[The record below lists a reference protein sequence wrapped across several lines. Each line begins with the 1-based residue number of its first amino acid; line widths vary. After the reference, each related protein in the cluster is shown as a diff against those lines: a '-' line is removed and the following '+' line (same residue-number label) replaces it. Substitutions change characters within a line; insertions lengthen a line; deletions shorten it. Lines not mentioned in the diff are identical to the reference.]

1 MPFDRFDSRREH
13 LMMQKPANQ
22 ARPVS
27 APPPHQRQKL
37 RHFWQNISIS
47 AQSRWQQLQ
56 SLSQHRRQRRHLL
69 TLLIL
74 GTTALTISTTTCVSY
89 FFVRGLILDNLKEI
103 ALLKL
108 QKGTDEIDR
117 WLSSRKAEIETI
129 AYSPKVRTLNW
140 ELVEPRLQG
149 EIYRL
154 KEYFILALIQ
164 PDGSLTNTL
173 GNRTNVKDRQHFKKA
188 IAGQINVSDPLI
200 SRSTQ
205 VSTIVVS
212 APVWALP
219 QASNQVI
226 GVLSGSIK
234 LDRVANV
241 VNSLHYGSESYAFA
255 LNSEGVPIVHPNNN
269 LIGNSDRPAPSFL
282 QSKDSA
288 LSTIARHMIARQT
301 NIELV
306 NIDNKWVYAVYAP
319 LEEVNWSMALI
330 IPRENIESKLQALNF
345 LTSVVV
351 GLLVPAMIAAIWLIY
366 YSENNHARAER
377 EAMLNRIAGRI
388 RASLELDKIVQSTV
402 EEIVNLLHLERAAFG
417 WYEPQNKTLQILW
430 ESSQFDC
437 PRQAIN
443 FEPYLVENLSVGSDQ
458 SESIIFT
465 GDTWTRGASQP
476 LELKANSYLAVPVP
490 TQNQR
495 QGYLVCS
502 HATQWFW
509 SGEEIKLLKA
519 VADQLAIAITQSH
532 LYTQTQ
538 DQVKLLNS
546 ALHELKKTQTHLVQS
561 EKMSSLGQMV
571 AGIAHEI
578 NNPVNFIS
586 ANLPHTTKYTK
597 DLLELVSL
605 YKQTFPEVPPE
616 IADFTEEI
624 ELNFIEEDLPHILNS
639 MKIGTERIRSIVL
652 SLRNFSRLDES
663 DKKMADIHEGMENTL
678 LLLSNRIKNG
688 IYIVKRY
695 GKVPSVEC
703 YPSQLNQ
710 VFMNLL
716 SNAMDALNEIDRLDK
731 IITISTGVIR
741 ENGGKFL
748 KVAITDNGPGIPD
761 NIQDQVFNPFFTT
774 KPVGQGTGLGL
785 AISYKIVVDGHGGSI
800 KISQPPAGGTEF
812 LIKIPISNEQQEAS
826 RKKQVGQRMSV
837 AEANSHLK
845 SKI

>member
-1 MPFDRFDSRREH
+1 
-13 LMMQKPANQ
+13 MMQKPANQ

-27 APPPHQRQKL
+27 APPPHQKPKL
-37 RHFWQNISIS
+37 RHFWQNIGIS
-47 AQSRWQQLQ
+47 AQSRWQQLE
-56 SLSQHRRQRRHLL
+56 SLWQHRRQRRHLL

-108 QKGTDEIDR
+108 EKGTNEIDR

-129 AYSPKVRTLNW
+129 AYSPKIRTLNW
-140 ELVEPRLQG
+140 ELVEPRLQS

-164 PDGSLTNTL
+164 PNGSLNNTL
-173 GNRTNVKDRQHFKKA
+173 GNRTNVKDRQHFIKA
-188 IAGQINVSDPLI
+188 MAGQINVSDPLI
-200 SRSTQ
+200 GRSTQ
-205 VSTIVVS
+205 VSTIVIS
-212 APVWALP
+212 APIWALP
-219 QASNQVI
+219 QPSNQVI

-282 QSKDSA
+282 QSQDSA
-288 LSTIARHMIARQT
+288 LSTIARHMIDRQT

-306 NIDNKWVYAVYAP
+306 KIDNKWVYAVYAP
-319 LEEVNWSMALI
+319 LQEVNWSMALI
-330 IPRENIESKLQALNF
+330 IPRENIESQLQALNF

-351 GLLVPAMIAAIWLIY
+351 GLLVPAMLAAIWLIY
-366 YSENNHARAER
+366 SSENNRARAER
-377 EAMLNRIAGRI
+377 EAMLNRISGRI

-458 SESIIFT
+458 SDPIIFSA
-465 GDTWTRGASQP
+465 DTWTRGASQP

-490 TQNQR
+490 TQNEQ

-502 HATQWFW
+502 HAAQWFW
-509 SGEEIKLLKA
+509 SAEEIQLLKA

-538 DQVKLLNS
+538 DQVKLLNN

-605 YKQTFPEVPPE
+605 YKQTFPEVTPE
-616 IADFTEEI
+616 IAHFTEEI
-624 ELNFIEEDLPHILNS
+624 ELDFIEEDLPHILNS
-639 MKIGTERIRSIVL
+639 MKIGTDRIRSIVL

-663 DKKMADIHEGMENTL
+663 DKKQADIHEGMENTL
-678 LLLSNRIKNG
+678 LLLSNKIKNG

-695 GKVPSVEC
+695 GKVPLVDC

-716 SNAMDALNEIDRLDK
+716 SNAIDALNEIDRLDK
-731 IITISTGVIR
+731 IITISTGVVR
-741 ENGGKFL
+741 EHSIKFL
-748 KVAITDNGPGIPD
+748 KVAIADNGPGIPD
-761 NIQDQVFNPFFTT
+761 SVKDQIFNPFFTT

-800 KISQPPAGGTEF
+800 KISKPAGGGTEF
-812 LIKIPISNEQQEAS
+812 LIKIPINEKRQEAS
-826 RKKQVGQRMSV
+826 NKREVGQRAM
-837 AEANSHLK
+837 
-845 SKI
+845 

>member
-1 MPFDRFDSRREH
+1 
-13 LMMQKPANQ
+13 MMQKPANQ

-27 APPPHQRQKL
+27 APPPHQGQKL

-56 SLSQHRRQRRHLL
+56 SLWQHRRQRRHML

-74 GTTALTISTTTCVSY
+74 GSTALTISTTACVSY
-89 FFVRGLILDNLKEI
+89 FFVRGLIIDNLKEI

-154 KEYFILALIQ
+154 KEYFILSLIQ
-164 PDGSLTNTL
+164 PDGSLISTL
-173 GNRTNVKDRQHFKKA
+173 DNRTNIKDRQHFKKA
-188 IAGQINVSDPLI
+188 MAGQINVSDPLI
-200 SRSTQ
+200 GRSTQ

-212 APVWALP
+212 APIWALP
-219 QASNQVI
+219 QAPNQVI

-241 VNSLHYGSESYAFA
+241 ANSLHYGSESYAFA

-269 LIGNSDRPAPSFL
+269 LIGNSDLPAPSFL
-282 QSKDSA
+282 QSQDSA
-288 LSTIARHMIARQT
+288 LSTIARHMIDRQT

-306 NIDNKWVYAVYAP
+306 KIDNKWVYAVYAP
-319 LEEVNWSMALI
+319 LQEVNWSMALI
-330 IPRENIESKLQALNF
+330 IPRENIESQLQALNL

-351 GLLVPAMIAAIWLIY
+351 GLLVPAMLAAIWLIY
-366 YSENNHARAER
+366 SSENNRARAER

-402 EEIVNLLHLERAAFG
+402 EEIINLLHLERSAFG

-430 ESSQFDC
+430 ECSQFDC
-437 PRQAIN
+437 PTQAIN
-443 FEPYLVENLSVGSDQ
+443 FEPYLVGNLSVGSDQ
-458 SESIIFT
+458 SEPIIFMA
-465 GDTWTRGASQP
+465 DTWTRGTSQP

-495 QGYLVCS
+495 QGYLICS

-509 SGEEIKLLKA
+509 SGEEIQLLKA
-519 VADQLAIAITQSH
+519 VADQLAIAINQSH

-616 IADFTEEI
+616 IADLTEEI
-624 ELNFIEEDLPHILNS
+624 ELDFIEEDLPNILNS

-663 DKKMADIHEGMENTL
+663 DKKQADIHEGMENTL
-678 LLLSNRIKNG
+678 LLLSNKIKNG

-695 GKVPSVEC
+695 GKVPLVDC

-716 SNAMDALNEIDRLDK
+716 SNAIDALNEIDRLDK
-731 IITISTGVIR
+731 IITISTGVVR
-741 ENGGKFL
+741 EHSTKFL
-748 KVAITDNGPGIPD
+748 KVAIADNGPGIPESV
-761 NIQDQVFNPFFTT
+761 QDQIFNPFFTT
-774 KPVGQGTGLGL
+774 KPVGKGTGLGL

-800 KISQPPAGGTEF
+800 KISKPPGGGTEF
-812 LIKIPISNEQQEAS
+812 VVKIPINNERQEAS
-826 RKKQVGQRMSV
+826 NKREVGQRVM
-837 AEANSHLK
+837 
-845 SKI
+845 